1 MYVYVWNVQGEFM
14 DWVGFE
20 LIIVSNSTFNIL
32 QIVNPTH
39 SNSFWHLSGL
49 NILSWTNIFV
59 DITG

>member
-32 QIVNPTH
+32 
-39 SNSFWHLSGL
+39 
-49 NILSWTNIFV
+49 
-59 DITG
+59 